1 MISNKEVRK
10 NSIII
15 RYLLSFFI
23 AWTFYTLYCKDVLSG
38 HSLLELMVA
47 NTAKYIIWTAPV
59 FLILRYV
66 YQESPITYL
75 KLNHNIRQGILYG
88 LLLGSII
95 VAYHVVRNFI
105 MGNGTFDFNIDL
117 YTWVHRIILVGLT
130 EEVVFR
136 GFLLQKLQEEVKFI
150 YANAI
155 SSILFALIHF
165 PKWYQSGFFGH
176 DLLFY
181 GVMSIMFTFG
191 FGVLQGY
198 ILKRT
203 KSLWACMIVHSFNN
217 LITTIVRI

>member
-23 AWTFYTLYCKDVLSG
+23 AWTFYTLYCKDVFSG

-130 EEVVFR
+130 EEVVFLAMTCY
-136 GFLLQKLQEEVKFI
+136 FTVWCLSCLPL
-150 YANAI
+150 
-155 SSILFALIHF
+155 
-165 PKWYQSGFFGH
+165 
-176 DLLFY
+176 DLGYYKATFWKELNPY
-181 GVMSIMFTFG
+181 G
-191 FGVLQGY
+191 LA
-198 ILKRT
+198 
-203 KSLWACMIVHSFNN
+203 W
-217 LITTIVRI
+217 